1 MRRKV
6 LLGFENFRNYQT
18 LLLILKIYIMADSK
32 IRLYK
37 GEASDNNV
45 VIEGPRTYD
54 EAKTLGYADVQI
66 RDQFPWIKIPEVTAW
81 PIR

>member
-37 GEASDNNV
+37 GEANDNNV
-45 VIEGPRTYD
+45 VIEGPHTYD
-54 EAKTLGYADVQI
+54 EAKFLGYADCQI
-66 RDQFPWIKIPEVTAW
+66 KEKFPWIEIPSETSW